1 MIIEL
6 SEIHKTYGQLLAL
19 KGLNLV
25 VKEGSFTTLLGPSSA
40 GKTTTLRIIGG
51 LEKVDQ
57 GALTLYG
64 QDALNVPIQGRG
76 LAMVF
81 QNFALYPHMNVAQN
95 LGYPLK
101 MAGLSRSE
109 INKSVRETADMLRI
123 SHRIH
128 VKPAQLSGGE
138 RQRVAIGRALI
149 RKPRILLLDEPL
161 TNLDAKLR
169 DEMRV
174 QLKRLHRELGITILF
189 ATPDQL
195 EATSMAEEIA
205 LIDDGR
211 IVATG
216 TPEDLYESPQT
227 EQVAKML
234 GSPQVNLA
242 DGQATSKGL
251 AFCFATLSDVTE
263 PSGRYII
270 RPNHLILDANASDL
284 TAKVTLIEALGDLT
298 VLHLEA
304 REHALRSVLLGD
316 AARHVAVGD
325 EVPLRI
331 DRAHLRALP
340 VGD

>member
-1 MIIEL
+1 MIIQL
-6 SEIHKTYGQLLAL
+6 SDIHKSYGRLPAL
-19 KGLNLV
+19 KGLNLS
-25 VKEGSFTTLLGPSSA
+25 VKEGSFTALLGPSSA

-57 GALTLYG
+57 GAFTLFD
-64 QDALNVPIQGRG
+64 QDALGVPVQGRG

-81 QNFALYPHMNVAQN
+81 QSFALYPHMTVAQN
-95 LGYPLK
+95 LAYPLK
-101 MAGLSRSE
+101 MSGHSRAQVDARV
-109 INKSVRETADMLRI
+109 KETADMLRI
-123 SHRIH
+123 SHRIS
-128 VKPAQLSGGE
+128 VKPGQLSGGE

-149 RKPRILLLDEPL
+149 RNPRILLLDEPL

-174 QLKRLHRELGITILF
+174 ELKRLHRELGITMLF

-205 LIDDGR
+205 LIDDGQ

-216 TPEDLYESPQT
+216 TPDDLYETPQT

-234 GSPQVNLA
+234 GSPPANIVTGTSTAGGLDLGFTTLA
-242 DGQATSKGL
+242 DVRQPT
-251 AFCFATLSDVTE
+251 
-263 PSGRYII
+263 GRYVI
-270 RPNHLILDANASDL
+270 RPNHLVLDQSAPDL
-284 TAKVTLIEALGDLT
+284 TAKITLIEALGDTT

-304 REHALRSVLLGD
+304 KDHALRSVLFGGAGRSVKLGD
-316 AARHVAVGD
+316 D
-325 EVPLRI
+325 LPLRV

-340 VGD
+340 LA